1 MNFVRF
7 AQIEAECKRGCSIN
21 TRFSRVYNRRKAEA
35 VSTAFLRVET
45 VETVCGLDGRM
56 HRAEVRC

>member
-21 TRFSRVYNRRKAEA
+21 TPLQPGVNRRKAEA

-45 VETVCGLDGRM
+45 VETVCPVDSWITGF
-56 HRAEVRC
+56 VRC